1 MKQALALVEVQHAIT
16 PQDPGP
22 PVPPLEP
29 EVPVFSAPTDE
40 DSPSVDDL
48 ESPSP
53 GDVQSWLDSSS
64 AKASG
69 LNPEFADSTSIYLIG
84 TPKLLPASAN
94 PSITSSGNRSPQSS
108 TMHRPV
114 AVPMVSPIKE
124 ESDAI
129 GQMAAIKPNPGV
141 RKEAP
146 PVSHVLKMIVLG
158 DASVGKTAIIQ
169 RFVNGSFQL
178 LPYKPTVGA
187 DFYSQKLEFTSKAT
201 GETSFLTLQIWD
213 TAGQERYK
221 SLASSFYRGA
231 DICVIVEDATRSQ
244 PIQTV
249 SQWHEDF
256 IRHAAPFEPET
267 FPFVFLLNKADLLSD
282 SEAISLES
290 KWQSAVSEKFNVP
303 RSRAALVSAKTGENV
318 EAALFLGAKVGAQ
331 RALSAS
337 NQVQGQRNGML
348 PPSQGGLIINL
359 NNQVRNPDDDSCL
372 SQC

>member
-1 MKQALALVEVQHAIT
+1 M
-16 PQDPGP
+16 
-22 PVPPLEP
+22 VPD
-29 EVPVFSAPTDE
+29 F
-40 DSPSVDDL
+40 
-48 ESPSP
+48 
-53 GDVQSWLDSSS
+53 G
-64 AKASG
+64 
-69 LNPEFADSTSIYLIG
+69 DSTSIYIIG
-84 TPKLLPASAN
+84 TPKLLPSSTN
-94 PSITSSGNRSPQSS
+94 PSITSSGHRSPHSS
-108 TMHRPV
+108 GIHRPV

-129 GQMAAIKPNPGV
+129 GDMAAIKPRPGV

-146 PVSHVLKMIVLG
+146 PVSQVLKMIVLG

-201 GETSFLTLQIWD
+201 GDTIFLTLQIWD

-231 DICVIVEDATRSQ
+231 DICVIVEDATRSV
-244 PIQTV
+244 PIETV
-249 SQWHEDF
+249 AQWHEDF
-256 IRHAAPFEPET
+256 LRHATPFEPET
-267 FPFVFLLNKADLLSD
+267 FPFIFLLNKADLLSD

-290 KWQSAVSEKFNVP
+290 TWQKTVANKFNVP

-318 EAALFLGAKVGAQ
+318 EEALFLGAKVGAQ
-331 RALSAS
+331 RALYS
-337 NQVQGQRNGML
+337 NNQIRAQRGGLL

-359 NNQVRNPDDDSCL
+359 NNQMRNPDDDGCL